1 MVKTVLALWYTLNGE
16 NMSERI
22 LGGLY
27 EGTEYQQAM
36 AEAKAEFQAWEQNKR
51 RDRKSSKE
59 KFKAQRLAK
68 LHMMEMM
75 DRA

>member
-1 MVKTVLALWYTLNGE
+1 M
-16 NMSERI
+16 ERI
-22 LGGLY
+22 LGGIY

-36 AEAKAEFQAWEQNKR
+36 AEAREEFLAWEKNKKKNR
-51 RDRKSSKE
+51 ISDKA

-75 DRA
+75 GRG

>member
-1 MVKTVLALWYTLNGE
+1 M
-16 NMSERI
+16 ERI

-27 EGTEYQQAM
+27 EGSEYQQAM
-36 AEAKAEFQAWEQNKR
+36 AEARAEFVAWEKNKKKNR
-51 RDRKSSKE
+51 LSDKA

-75 DRA
+75 GRG